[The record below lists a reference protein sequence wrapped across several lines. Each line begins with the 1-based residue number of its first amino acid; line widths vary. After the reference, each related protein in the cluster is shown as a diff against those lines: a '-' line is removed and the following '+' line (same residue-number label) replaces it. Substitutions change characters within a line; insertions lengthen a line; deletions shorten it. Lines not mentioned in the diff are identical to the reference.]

1 MLTFAEEIV
10 LLALDEKEGVITELP
25 HQALHTAMAGAV
37 LMELSLLN
45 RVDADAKQMHVV
57 DTAPTGEPILDA
69 SLKVIQEGQAERALT
84 YWLNRLAGH
93 HAHEILRLA
102 LAGLVRKGVLREEKH
117 RFLWVFPDRRYPRLH
132 DREYIE
138 VRARLRQALLGT
150 DLPEV
155 RDIVLISLLNAC
167 RLIPRILSDDEL
179 PRAHARIA
187 QLSRLDLIGQA
198 LARSIR
204 EIEFALSLPMML

>member
-25 HQALHTAMAGAV
+25 HQALHAAMSGAV
-37 LMELSLLN
+37 LMELCLLN
-45 RVDADAKQMHVV
+45 RVDVDAKQMKVV
-57 DTAPTGEPILDA
+57 DTTPTGEPILDA
-69 SLKVIQEGQAERALT
+69 VLKDLQGSHPEHTLA
-84 YWLNRLAGH
+84 YWLNRMAGH
-93 HAHEILRLA
+93 HAHEILRLSFT
-102 LAGLVRKGVLREEKH
+102 GLVRKGVLREEKH
-117 RFLWVFPDRRYPRLH
+117 RFLWVFPDRRYPRLN
-132 DREYIE
+132 DREFIE

-150 DLPEV
+150 DIPEV
-155 RDIVLISLLNAC
+155 RDIVLVSLLNAC
-167 RLIPRILSDDEL
+167 RLIPRILADDEL

-198 LARSIR
+198 LAQSIR

>member
-25 HQALHTAMAGAV
+25 NQALHAALAGAV

-45 RVDADAKQMHVV
+45 RVDADAKQMQVV
-57 DTAPTGEPILDA
+57 DTTPTDAPVLDA
-69 SLKVIQEGQAERALT
+69 SLKDLQGRHPDHSVT

-93 HAHEILRLA
+93 AHEIRRLA
-102 LAGLVRKGVLREEKH
+102 LEGLVRKGILREETR
-117 RFLWVFPDRRYPRLH
+117 RFLWVFPDRRYPLLQ
-132 DREYIE
+132 DREITE
-138 VRARLRQALLGT
+138 VRARLRQALLGE
-150 DLPEV
+150 DIPDA

-167 RLIPRILSDDEL
+167 RLIPRILSDKEM
-179 PRAHARIA
+179 PRAQARIA
-187 QLSRLDLIGQA
+187 QLARLDLIGQA

>member
-45 RVDADAKQMHVV
+45 RVDSDAKQMRVV
-57 DTAPTGEPILDA
+57 DTSPTGEAVLDA
-69 SLKVIQEGQAERALT
+69 ILKDLQDRHPEHSPA
-84 YWLNRLAGH
+84 YWLNRLAGR
-93 HAHEILRLA
+93 AHEILRLA
-102 LAGLVRKGVLREEKH
+102 LAGLVGKGILREEKH
-117 RFLWVFPDRRYPRLH
+117 RLFWVFPDRRYPRLQ
-132 DREYIE
+132 DREFIE

-150 DLPEV
+150 ELPEV

-179 PRAHARIA
+179 PRAQTRIA
-187 QLSRLDLIGQA
+187 QLARLDLIGQA

>member
-25 HQALHTAMAGAV
+25 HQALHAAMSGAV
-37 LMELSLLN
+37 LMELCLLN
-45 RVDADAKQMHVV
+45 RVDADAKQMRAV
-57 DTAPTGEPILDA
+57 DTAPTGEPILD
-69 SLKVIQEGQAERALT
+69 SVLKDLQGAHPEHTLT
-84 YWLNRLAGH
+84 YWLNRMAGH
-93 HAHEILRLA
+93 HAHEILRLS

-117 RFLWVFPDRRYPRLH
+117 RFLWVFPDRRYPRQN
-132 DREYIE
+132 DREFIE
-138 VRARLRQALLGT
+138 VRARLRLALLGT
-150 DLPEV
+150 DIPEV

-167 RLIPRILSDDEL
+167 RLIPRILADDEL

-198 LARSIR
+198 LAQSIR

>member
-1 MLTFAEEIV
+1 FAEEIV
-10 LLALDEKEGVITELP
+10 LLALDEREGVITELP

-45 RVDADAKQMHVV
+45 RVDADAKQMRVV

-69 SLKVIQEGQAERALT
+69 VLMDLQDRHPEHSLA

-93 HAHEILRLA
+93 RAHEILRLS
-102 LAGLVRKGVLREEKH
+102 LAGLVGKGILREEKH
-117 RFLWVFPDRRYPRLH
+117 RFLWVFPDRRYPRRQ
-132 DREYIE
+132 DREFME

-150 DLPEV
+150 DLPDV

-167 RLIPRILSDDEL
+167 RLIPRILSDNEL
-179 PRAHARIA
+179 PRAQARIA
-187 QLSRLDLIGQA
+187 QLARLDLIGQA
-198 LARSIR
+198 LAKSIR